1 LEGWIQVRERCGF
14 RSRCIPR
21 ILKIN
26 MYFGTSITRAA
37 AVILL
42 TLAGC
47 ACQTAQKPVA
57 LLPPATAPSLNPA
70 NSKSGSAKARSA
82 QTGLGAAS
90 GPNAAALPQTEESSP
105 LPQEKATQQHEE
117 DPPAPAQIQPDDPVA
132 DLLTRAE
139 KEYQAGLENFQAGK
153 TEEARQNF
161 DHAVNALLE
170 SNLDIRSD
178 DRLEKEFDRIVEG
191 VNKLDIAG
199 SGQDSEAQQKSEPA
213 PIDETNGLTPA
224 ADPNVKAKA
233 QAELKAIHSD
243 LPLMMTDQVAGYISY
258 FSNRGRVVFERALIR
273 SGRYH
278 DMIVSTL
285 KEEGVPQEL
294 IYLAQAESGFHPT
307 AVSRAGAR
315 GIWQFMGSRGLG
327 YGLQHN
333 LYIDDRQDPEK
344 STRAAAHHL
353 KDLYNQFGD
362 WYLAMAAYNSGPGTV
377 QAAVKRTG
385 YADFWE
391 LYRRNVLPKETRNY
405 VPIILAVT
413 IMAKNPAQYGL
424 SSLALDRPAAYDTV
438 TIDYPVDLHLVADCV
453 GATADQLQDLN
464 PRLLR
469 LTTPREGKFELHLPA
484 GTKDDYESSIA
495 SIPTSDR
502 LWWRYHVVRSGETL
516 ASLAH
521 SYRTTAK
528 SIAEVNHLDGADSEL
543 EADAKLVIPL
553 APGKHPLGDTQTY
566 ARGITRYK
574 VHKGDTVET
583 VADNFGVS
591 AQMVRRW
598 NGLRGDSLHGRRVLA
613 VHLPV
618 APSGGTTEAAVS
630 RSHTSGAKQGVK
642 TGVGSPSRKEFSES
656 GETPAQVAVVHHK
669 VKNGETLYSI
679 ASAYN
684 TTVAA
689 LKRDNRNIAVLHPGM
704 VLVVQMV
711 R

>member
-1 LEGWIQVRERCGF
+1 MRVANSYVE
-14 RSRCIPR
+14 
-21 ILKIN
+21 
-26 MYFGTSITRAA
+26 AA
-37 AVILL
+37 AVMLL
-42 TLAGC
+42 TLAGS
-47 ACQTAQKPVA
+47 ACQTAQKPVP
-57 LLPPATAPSLNPA
+57 LLPPATSPSLGSGTSKTAPA
-70 NSKSGSAKARSA
+70 RV
-82 QTGLGAAS
+82 S
-90 GPNAAALPQTEESSP
+90 GPNAIPRSQAEYSSQAVPEQAPQQQQEQDNAASQQQQP
-105 LPQEKATQQHEE
+105 LTTAT
-117 DPPAPAQIQPDDPVA
+117 DPVA
-132 DLLTRAE
+132 DLIAHVER
-139 KEYQAGLENFQAGK
+139 EYQAGLGNFEAGK
-153 TEEARQNF
+153 IEDAKQNF
-161 DHAVNALLE
+161 DRAVNALLE
-170 SNLDIRSD
+170 SNLNIRSD
-178 DRLEKEFDRIVEG
+178 DRLQKEFDRIVEG
-191 VNKLDIAG
+191 VNKLGLGEAG
-199 SGQDSEAQQKSEPA
+199 PDSDAQQKSEPA

-258 FSNRGRVVFERALIR
+258 FSNRGRGVFERALIR

-278 DMIVSTL
+278 DMIVSIF
-285 KEEGVPQEL
+285 KEEGIPQDL
-294 IYLAQAESGFHPT
+294 IYLAQAESGFHPL

-315 GIWQFMGSRGLG
+315 GIWQFMGARGRG

-333 LYIDDRQDPEK
+333 PYIDDRQDPEK
-344 STRAAAHHL
+344 STWAAAHHL

-424 SSLALDRPAAYDTV
+424 SSLAPDRPTPYDTV

-453 GATADQLQDLN
+453 GSTTEQLQDLN

-469 LTTPREGKFELHLPA
+469 LSTPREGNFELHLPS
-484 GTKDDYESSIA
+484 GTKEEYESSIA
-495 SIPTSDR
+495 SIPAADR
-502 LWWRYHVVRSGETL
+502 LWWRYHVVRPGETL

-521 SYRTTAK
+521 TYRTTAK
-528 SIAEVNHLDGADSEL
+528 SIAEVNHLEGDDAL

-553 APGKHPLGDTQTY
+553 APGKHPVGDAQTY
-566 ARGITRYK
+566 ARRITRYK

-583 VADNFGVS
+583 VADNLGVS

-598 NGLRGDSLHGRRVLA
+598 NGIRGDSLRGRRVLA

-618 APSGGTTEAAVS
+618 APSAAATEVVTA
-630 RSHTSGAKQGVK
+630 RSATSGSKHAIKR
-642 TGVGSPSRKEFSES
+642 SPAVVSSKS
-656 GETPAQVAVVHHK
+656 GDQQEAEAAVVHHK
-669 VKNGETLYSI
+669 VKTGETLYSI
-679 ASAYN
+679 ANAYN

-689 LKRDNRNIAVLHPGM
+689 LKRDNRNIAVLRPGM
-704 VLVVQMV
+704 ILIVQQV